1 MNENSKFIQKTC
13 VICGK
18 EFKIR
23 SSLKTFRTQKT
34 CSPECSSKLDE
45 AKRLRARRNYEYWQ
59 RKTKA
64 TRVKNCAYCGKKFT
78 AQSETEIF
86 CSADCGI
93 NAQLEIYG
101 EKVEGLLF

>member
-34 CSPECSSKLDE
+34 CSPECAMKLD
-45 AKRLRARRNYEYWQ
+45 AATRLKWRRNYEF
-59 RKTKA
+59 RRREIKE
-64 TRVKNCAYCGKKFT
+64 TRVRKCVYCGKKFT